1 MRCGTAIQ
9 TDGLRTDQRLVDV
22 IWYHHCEPLRPGA
35 AVKSETK
42 KRTEK
47 TKTLFQQH
55 YAALSTGVVAGLR
68 TLMGT
73 HSVTGRNIFRLKLQ
87 LGQGQERQEEAS
99 WEVVGLQPCSQ
110 LGLRQ
115 VPENLLRF
123 QRFCENSKGFQVII
137 TFLLAVFQHDPVHK
151 FSFGR
156 SLVAF
161 YGFINKQFTFLEEM
175 NQTNEFLALI
185 GKVVTLGCTE
195 LCPQT
200 RKDHSTAA
208 YFSFQPVHLPP
219 SSFLGQRLISAHQE
233 SGCSYLKAS
242 K

>member
-1 MRCGTAIQ
+1 M
-9 TDGLRTDQRLVDV
+9 
-22 IWYHHCEPLRPGA
+22 
-35 AVKSETK
+35 KSETK

-123 QRFCENSKGFQVII
+123 QRFCEKSEGFQ
-137 TFLLAVFQHDPVHK
+137 FPSNYYLPAR
-151 FSFGR
+151 SFPARPCPQVQFWSPIGR
-156 SLVAF
+156 SLRV
-161 YGFINKQFTFLEEM
+161 YK
-175 NQTNEFLALI
+175 
-185 GKVVTLGCTE
+185 
-195 LCPQT
+195 
-200 RKDHSTAA
+200 
-208 YFSFQPVHLPP
+208 
-219 SSFLGQRLISAHQE
+219 
-233 SGCSYLKAS
+233 
-242 K
+242 